1 MTPDLKAEESA
12 RVLIDQ
18 QLIQAGWVVQ
28 DRKDIDLVNH
38 VGVAVREVFME
49 KWAGRADYVLYLNR
63 KIVGVIEAKPQGT
76 TLMAVQWQSHR
87 YSKGL
92 TETQSKNAVLID
104 GEHLF
109 QMDCQNKDERP
120 HIQI

>member
-38 VGVAVREVFME
+38 VGVAAREVFMD

-63 KIVGVIEAKPQGT
+63 KMVGVIEAKPKSANPKIAI
-76 TLMAVQWQSHR
+76 LFE
-87 YSKGL
+87 GL
-92 TETQSKNAVLID
+92 L
-104 GEHLF
+104 
-109 QMDCQNKDERP
+109 
-120 HIQI
+120 